1 MEEIINLIADETGV
15 RLDSFVS
22 RKHPQLSRTFAQKL
36 IAEGY
41 ITANGRAAKASQK
54 LDDGDRIDIKIPPP
68 EPSHLAAEDIP
79 LNIVY
84 EDKDLL
90 VIDKPPGLTVHPAPG
105 NPNHTLVNA
114 VLAHFPGLPRSGDDL
129 LRPGIVH
136 RLDKNTSGLI
146 IVAKN
151 RQALKNLSD
160 QFKSR
165 CVTKIYLVLVRGH
178 LSPQKGF
185 IEAPIGRDPRH
196 RQRMAVVEKGKEA
209 RTEYRVVRYINDC
222 SLLEVR
228 LETGRT
234 HQIRVHLAAIGYP
247 IMGDA
252 TYGVKSAHLSRQF
265 VHAHRLGFKLPSSEK
280 YVEFESLLPPDLQQA
295 LEAIA

>member
-1 MEEIINLIADETGV
+1 MEEITNLIADETGV

-41 ITANGRAAKASQK
+41 ITVNGRASKASQK
-54 LDDGDRIDIKIPPP
+54 LDDGDSINIKIPPP

-90 VIDKPPGLTVHPAPG
+90 VIDKPAGLIVHPAPG
-105 NPNHTLVNA
+105 NPSHTLVNA
-114 VLAHFPGLPRSGDDL
+114 VLAHLPSLPDGSSS

-151 RQALKNLSD
+151 RQALKNLSN

-209 RTEYRVVRYINDC
+209 RTEYRVIRYINDC

-247 IMGDA
+247 IIGDA
-252 TYGVKSAHLSRQF
+252 TYGVKSNHLVRQF

-295 LEAIA
+295 LKAIA